1 MRLLFLN
8 RSFWP
13 DVEATGQFLTELC
26 EDLSSQHSISF
37 IAGPSYQVAVKVGG
51 LWRREAVG
59 RVSVTRTWGTRL
71 SKKRLATR
79 LVNLGSYYLAAAA
92 ATLGV
97 AKPDVVIA
105 QTDPPLLGAALK
117 RRWRCRL
124 VYNVRDLYP
133 DIAVVTG
140 GVKSRSLLALLEHAN
155 RVAYAVSDLIIVLG
169 QDMARRLIGK
179 GVPAQK
185 VTVVTDWA
193 DCEQIR
199 PIEDGPFSAE
209 FGGKFVVMYSGNLG
223 LSQQLEVVLEAA
235 DRLRDDQRI
244 VFALIGEG
252 ARKAAL
258 QKQASS
264 MCLPNVRFLPYSPKS
279 RLAESLSAGDLHLIA
294 LRPGLSGRMV
304 PSKVYGIMAAGRPFI
319 AIMEETAEVARLARQ
334 HSVGLVA
341 TPGDGANLARVVKQA
356 ADDRT
361 AIRMMGQRARRLAE
375 ERFDRRLVT
384 RQYADTIAAVSQ
396 LPA

>member
-1 MRLLFLN
+1 
-8 RSFWP
+8 
-13 DVEATGQFLTELC
+13 
-26 EDLSSQHSISF
+26 
-37 IAGPSYQVAVKVGG
+37 
-51 LWRREAVG
+51 
-59 RVSVTRTWGTRL
+59 
-71 SKKRLATR
+71 
-79 LVNLGSYYLAAAA
+79 
-92 ATLGV
+92 
-97 AKPDVVIA
+97 
-105 QTDPPLLGAALK
+105 
-117 RRWRCRL
+117 

-133 DIAVVTG
+133 DIAVATG

-169 QDMARRLIGK
+169 QDMARRLIEK

-193 DCEQIR
+193 DCGQIR

-209 FGGKFVVMYSGNLG
+209 FDGKFVVMYSGNLG

-252 ARKAAL
+252 ARKAVL
-258 QKQASS
+258 QEQASS
-264 MCLPNVRFLPYSPKS
+264 MRLPNVRFFPYSPKS

-294 LRPGLSGRMV
+294 LRRGLSGCMV

-341 TPGDGANLARVVKQA
+341 TPADGANLARVVKQA
-356 ADDRT
+356 ADDRAT
-361 AIRMMGQRARRLAE
+361 VRMMGQRARRLAE